1 MKIKRKTFNII
12 VTILGTLLVGE
23 LITFALMH
31 KKKGQN
37 KGNIST
43 PTPTNTYTTNYTP
56 CPNYP
61 TELIIPEITL
71 DPIKNIEDISE
82 IFENKTANFIET
94 LKLSGLELDTKEV
107 IDFSLAVNLVTLI
120 DSNYDVTKYLNKDT
134 DLSALTVYS
143 KIAYLN
149 ITQYDKTKSTD
160 EIIRLGNM
168 IIELDQQ
175 EIYNKYENMIFSLM
189 NTNNSKDGLSDE
201 LSKFIIVINDK
212 NSEYNKLD
220 QGSKYLLS
228 IQIQTMLNTNNF
240 NNNISK
246 EDYDRLVIEIQ
257 NAQAVTNEFI
267 RQNVR
272 DYDCMEYTNNES
284 YSKVRSL

>member
-12 VTILGTLLVGE
+12 MTILGTLLVGE
-23 LITFALMH
+23 LITFVLMH

-43 PTPTNTYTTNYTP
+43 PTPTNIYTTNYTP
-56 CPNYP
+56 YPNP
-61 TELIIPEITL
+61 TELITPEITL

-201 LSKFIIVINDK
+201 LSKFIIDINDK

-272 DYDCMEYTNNES
+272 DYDCMEYTNNKS